1 MKIIGALLLVCA
13 CTLFGVVQARKL
25 YFRQSCLAGVL
36 DGLRF
41 IDAELKNGS
50 VPIPDIFFELCKLPD
65 SKLHE
70 YYVNLCTQMDSFG
83 EASLSEIWSGCA
95 LEDKTVSLSERQR
108 QELCRVGS
116 YLGRYSESEQ
126 SEAIRACIDHLEG
139 ELKASAEKAKQG
151 SRLYM
156 GLGLSFGLMLAAV
169 LI

>member
-13 CTLFGVVQARKL
+13 CTLFGLVQAKKL
-25 YFRQSCLAGVL
+25 YYRQSCLEGVL

-41 IDAELKNGS
+41 IDAELKNGA
-50 VPIPDIFFELCKLPD
+50 VPIPDIFSELCRLQD
-65 SKLHE
+65 SRLHK
-70 YYVNLCTQMDSFG
+70 YYVNLNAKIGTLG
-83 EASLSEIWSGCA
+83 EASLSEIWCGCA
-95 LEDKTVSLSERQR
+95 LGDKSISLSERQR
-108 QELCRVGS
+108 QELSRVGS

-126 SEAIRACIDHLEG
+126 SEAICVCIEHLEAQ
-139 ELKASAEKAKQG
+139 LKSSTEKARQG